1 MNHHIQTSD
10 SLILIG
16 FASCGKTTIG
26 RLAAAQL
33 QVDFCDLDLEIESR
47 LRKKQGTTLTCR
59 QIYTN
64 YGRDFFLDLEAE
76 SLSQFAGNNVILATG
91 GGAPLPERNQV
102 VLKKLG
108 KIIYLQADPAAL
120 LERMQIKGLPASLVD
135 APTVA
140 RFMDCVKERHAV
152 YAELADAII
161 ATTGKEI
168 QTVTSEVVTLYEQYN
183 RHII

>member
-1 MNHHIQTSD
+1 MSTGNNNCNN
-10 SLILIG
+10 LILIG
-16 FASCGKTTIG
+16 FASCGKTTVG

-33 QVDFCDLDLEIESR
+33 HLDFCDLDLEIESL
-47 LRKKQGTTLTCR
+47 LRRKQGTPLTCR

-76 SLSQFAGNNVILATG
+76 SLSQFTGNNVVLATG

-102 VLKKLG
+102 VLKRLG

-152 YAELADAII
+152 YSALANAII

-168 QTVTSEVVTLYEQYN
+168 QAVTSEVVTLYEQYN

>member
-1 MNHHIQTSD
+1 MSDPIQLSHN
-10 SLILIG
+10 LVLIG
-16 FASCGKTTIG
+16 FASCGKTTVG
-26 RLAAAQL
+26 RLAAARL
-33 QVDFCDLDLEIESR
+33 QMNFCDLDLEIEA
-47 LRKKQGTTLTCR
+47 LLQKKQGTTLTCR

-76 SLSQFAGNNVILATG
+76 SLSQFAANNVVLATG
-91 GGAPLPERNQV
+91 GGAPLPERNQA
-102 VLKKLG
+102 VLKRLG

-152 YAELADAII
+152 YTALANGIV

-168 QTVTSEVVTLYEQYN
+168 QAVTSEVVTLYEQYN